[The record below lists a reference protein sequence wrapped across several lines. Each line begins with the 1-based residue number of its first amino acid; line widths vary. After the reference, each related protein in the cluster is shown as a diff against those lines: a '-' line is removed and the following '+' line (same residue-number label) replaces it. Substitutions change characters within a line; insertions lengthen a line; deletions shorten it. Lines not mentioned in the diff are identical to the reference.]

1 MREKIKLIL
10 IIIAICFGMMPS
22 IDAGALG
29 CPSLRLVFLRGS
41 GESLEDKNYQSFKST
56 IESKLKTT
64 MFFSY
69 EFIDLDY
76 TAIGIGDIGV
86 MLGAA
91 ISAGEAY
98 AFGDSVNDGVNKLTN
113 LMNDSCSKTKYVLGG
128 YSQGAMVISKALPSL
143 RADKI
148 IYAATFGDPKIYLP
162 EGAGIIPPACRGDNL
177 SDYRM
182 YVPDCQAYMGLLG
195 ANKPYEPSDFAYKL
209 GTWCNKGDIM
219 CSSRFSISDHVS
231 YISDGLYE
239 DASKMIFYKITQA
252 FGLENKVSSPHDTA
266 ILIDSTG
273 SMTEMID
280 KYKAEAL
287 RLAKETLDSGGRV
300 ALYDYRDL
308 EEFYL
313 PKEHC
318 NFNTCTLEI
327 FENEVNNITTSGG
340 GDRPESLLSASFHLM
355 KNLTWQR
362 GATKSVVVLTDADY
376 LNPDRDGVTLPQV
389 VSLSMSIDPVNF
401 YIITRPEYSAS
412 YTELATSTGGRVV
425 TDFDELSLL
434 TDYIM
439 ERFDSL
445 PHVEEEEGR
454 IIKPRLKVLNAEE
467 TSNSEISVSFETDGE
482 KTIVIVD
489 DSILGATTEHEIKV
503 SELSQGSTIR
513 LVPILG
519 SVRGEASEIRFE
531 GAELVIPLAPD
542 TGALE

>member
-1 MREKIKLIL
+1 MREKFKLIL
-10 IIIAICFGMMPS
+10 MIIAMCFGMLPS
-22 IDAGALG
+22 VDVQALG

-41 GESLEDKNYQSFKST
+41 GESLEDKNYQSFKNS
-56 IESKLKTT
+56 IESKLKTVV
-64 MFFSY
+64 FFSY

-76 TAIGIGDIGV
+76 TAIGVGDIGV

-98 AFGDSVNDGVNKLTN
+98 AFGDSVNDGILKLKN

-128 YSQGAMVISKALPSL
+128 YSQGAMVISKALADLNP
-143 RADKI
+143 DKI

-195 ANKPYEPSDFAYKL
+195 ANKPYEPDAFVGKL

-231 YISDGLYE
+231 YVSEGLYE
-239 DASKMIFYKITQA
+239 DASKMIFYKITQT

-273 SMTEMID
+273 SMEEMID

-287 RLAKETLDSGGRV
+287 RLAKETLNSGGRV

-318 NFNTCTLEI
+318 DFNTCTLEI
-327 FENEVNNITTSGG
+327 VERELNSITVYGG
-340 GDRPESLLSASFHLM
+340 GDRPESLLSASFHVM
-355 KNLTWQR
+355 KKLSWKR
-362 GATKSVVVLTDADY
+362 GSTKSLVVLTDADFV
-376 LNPDRDGVTLPQV
+376 NPDRDGVTLPQV
-389 VSLSMSIDPVNF
+389 VALSMSIDPVNI
-401 YIITRPEYSAS
+401 YVITRPEYEST
-412 YTELATSTGGRVV
+412 YTELTSSTGGKVV
-425 TDFDELSLL
+425 TNFDELSLL

-445 PHVEEEEGR
+445 PRVEEDVQD
-454 IIKPRLKVLNAEE
+454 IIKPKLKVLDVEE
-467 TSNSEISVSFETDGE
+467 LGDSKISIKLETDGE
-482 KTIVIVD
+482 KTIIIVN
-489 DSILGATTEHEIKV
+489 DSILGTTTEKEIII
-503 SELSQGSTIR
+503 SELSKGSTIR
-513 LVPILG
+513 LVPIKDG
-519 SVRGEASEIRFE
+519 MRGEASEIRFE
-531 GAELVIPLAPD
+531 GADPVIPLAPD
-542 TGALE
+542 TGIVE

>member
-1 MREKIKLIL
+1 MREKIKLL
-10 IIIAICFGMMPS
+10 LTIITLCFGMLPS
-22 IDAGALG
+22 INVQALG

-41 GESLEDKNYQSFKST
+41 GESLEDKNYQSFKNS
-56 IESKLKTT
+56 IEGKLESA

-69 EFIDLDY
+69 QFIDLDY
-76 TAIGIGDIGV
+76 TAVGVGDLGV

-182 YVPDCQAYMGLLG
+182 YVPDCRAYMGLLG
-195 ANKPYEPSDFAYKL
+195 ANKPYEPETYIGKL

-219 CSSRFSISDHVS
+219 CSSWFSITDHIS

-239 DASKMIFYKITQA
+239 DASKVIFYKITQA
-252 FGLENKVSSPHDTA
+252 FGIENKVSSLHDTA

-273 SMTEMID
+273 SMADMID

-313 PKEHC
+313 PHKRC
-318 NFNTCTLEI
+318 DFNTCNLSVFQQEL
-327 FENEVNNITTSGG
+327 NKITAGGG
-340 GDRPESLLSASFHLM
+340 GDTPESLLSASFSVM
-355 KNLTWQR
+355 KELSWKQ
-362 GATKSVVVLTDADY
+362 GSTKSLVILTDADY

-389 VSLSMSIDPVNF
+389 VALSKKIDPVNF
-401 YIITRPEYSAS
+401 YIITTSENEETYSYLAS
-412 YTELATSTGGRVV
+412 ATMGKVITN
-425 TDFDELSLL
+425 FDELSLL
-434 TDYIM
+434 TDFIM

-445 PHVEEEEGR
+445 PRVEEDGR
-454 IIKPRLKVLNAEE
+454 EIVKPDLKVTNVDEID
-467 TSNSEISVSFETDGE
+467 NSSVKISFETDGD
-482 KTIVIVD
+482 KTIVIIN
-489 DSILGATTEHEIKV
+489 DSILGATIEREISI
-503 SELSQGSTIR
+503 SELAQGSTIR
-513 LVPILG
+513 LVPVKAGL
-519 SVRGEASEIRFE
+519 RGDASEIRFE
-531 GAELVIPLAPD
+531 GIELVVPLAPD
-542 TGALE
+542 TGIVK